1 MGFNIGSKIV
11 KATGG
16 SISRVGNHKIHQFPG
31 EYVTDG
37 LCLYVDTTHH
47 DSLDIGSE
55 SGHDAGT
62 IYDLSGNGRHGTIT
76 NMPYNNITGTTSLK
90 HNDFGGAGSYIEFSH
105 AETPYANLLTTELL
119 VRISNHPGGSSYDTL
134 WQKGTNWNSTNNDA
148 GLHLIYGALR
158 YHFGDHWQGNGTTYT
173 ETNLSLNKWYHIVTS
188 SENLQGRNSRLYVNG
203 VLVNANP
210 CDGSA
215 GRGPYTGPSSAS
227 SLRLNRGNGGGHNG
241 EFGLFRTYNR
251 QLSDEEVLQ
260 NFNSIKTRIHG
271 NYSNYNVSTFTP
283 TCSGNKGKVEVLA
296 VGGGGSGGN
305 DVGGGGAGGRA
316 LYNSS
321 FAVNSGVAIDVT
333 VGVGATSADTAV
345 NGHGGNGGTTQF
357 STLTALGGNGGYG
370 RSGGKSYAGWNG
382 GGGSYNSSGGVPP
395 TGAGGEAGYKG
406 GDTGNPN
413 ADNCGCGGGAG
424 AGSVGGNGIGG
435 SGGKGGAG
443 GDGVAY
449 SISGTSKYY
458 AGGGGGSFYNVT
470 NAGGLSG
477 SGVGGRGAGGAQSSG
492 DFSTPGAPRTGSGGG
507 GGFSSGSVKTGG
519 HGSEGCVIVRYPAED
534 YNIELLI
541 VAGGGGGG
549 SASGNGSAG
558 GGGGAGGL
566 LYYSKVPVSSGKNYK
581 VWVGEGGDKVDGD
594 NHGKNGKDSFFDDK
608 IAIGG
613 GGGAKGHN
621 NGSTGIGQNDG
632 RVGGSAGGGGSNAGS
647 PSSGYC
653 LGGKAISGGQGN
665 DGGNGSD
672 GSGSDGAGGGGGAG
686 AVGGDGVGGTGTA
699 QGGAGGA
706 GLAYSITGTS
716 TTYAGGGG
724 GGGATNDSNSGG
736 GDGGAG
742 GGGRGG
748 HNGAVGVDGTTNTG
762 GGGGGSGCRSGTNL
776 NSGDGGTGIVIVA
789 YKGPQRGTGGT
800 VSTTARPGYT
810 THIFYGYPKD
820 GSSGNA
826 MKNSAHLFVA

>member
-1 MGFNIGSKIV
+1 MGFNIGTKIV

-16 SISRVGNHKIHQFPG
+16 SISRVGNHRIHQFPG

-37 LCLYVDTTHH
+37 LCLYVDSTHH
-47 DSLDIGSE
+47 DSLDMHSE

-76 NMPYNNITGTTSLK
+76 NMPYNNLTGTTSLK
-90 HNDFGGAGSYIEFSH
+90 HNDFGSNGSYIEFSH
-105 AETPYANLLTTELL
+105 VETPFTNLLTTELL
-119 VRISNHPGGSSYDTL
+119 VRISNHPGGSSYDSL
-134 WQKGTNWNSTNNDA
+134 WQKGSNWNSANTDA

-173 ETNLSLNKWYHIVTS
+173 ETNLTLGKWYHIVTS

-203 VLVNANP
+203 VLVGANP
-210 CDGSA
+210 CDGTA
-215 GRGPYTGPSSAS
+215 GRGPYTGPTSTSALTINKGS
-227 SLRLNRGNGGGHNG
+227 GGGHNG

-305 DVGGGGAGGRA
+305 DVGGGGAGARA

-321 FAVNSGVAIDVT
+321 FTIDSGVGMGVT
-333 VGVGATSADTAV
+333 IGVGATSADGSSD
-345 NGHGGNGGTTQF
+345 GHGGNGGTSRF

-370 RSGGKSYAGWNG
+370 RAGGKSYAGWNG
-382 GGGSYNSSGGVPP
+382 GGSSYNSSTGVPP
-395 TGAGGEAGYKG
+395 DGAGGEKGYAGG
-406 GDTGNPN
+406 NTGNPN
-413 ADNCGCGGGAG
+413 AGNCGCGGGAG
-424 AGSVGGNGIGG
+424 AGSVGGNGVGG
-435 SGGKGGAG
+435 SGGKGGDG

-470 NAGGLSG
+470 YAGGLSG
-477 SGVGGRGAGGAQSSG
+477 SGVGGRGSGGSVSGG
-492 DFSTPGAPRTGSGGG
+492 DFSTTGVPRTGSGGG
-507 GGFSSGSVKTGG
+507 GGFSSNVKSGG

-549 SASGNGSAG
+549 AGHQSDAAG

-581 VWVGEGGDKVDGD
+581 VWVGEGGDKSSD
-594 NHGKNGKDSFFDDK
+594 NSKHASNGKNSFFDDK
-608 IAIGG
+608 VAIGG
-613 GGGAKGHN
+613 GGG
-621 NGSTGIGQNDG
+621 GSTRDSSA
-632 RVGGSAGGGGSNAGS
+632 VPSGGSGGAAGS
-647 PSSGYC
+647 DVSPNT
-653 LGGKAISGGQGN
+653 GGTGIDGQGHK
-665 DGGNGSD
+665 GGDNATGNA
-672 GSGSDGAGGGGGAG
+672 GAGGGGASEAG
-686 AVGGDGVGGTGTA
+686 EDAPSTNTTS
-699 QGGAGGA
+699 GAGGD
-706 GLAYSITGTS
+706 GLAYSISGS
-716 TTYAGGGG
+716 SVTYAGGGG
-724 GGGATNDSNSGG
+724 GGKYQEGSGSAGA
-736 GDGGAG
+736 GGAG
-742 GGGRGG
+742 GGGAGG
-748 HNGAVGVDGTTNTG
+748 KGANGNAGTAGLG
-762 GGGGGSGCRSGTNL
+762 GGGGGGGKTGSTPKIGAN
-776 NSGDGGTGIVIVA
+776 GGTGVVYVA

-800 VSTTARPGYT
+800 IDITSRPGYT
-810 THIFYGYPKD
+810 IHKFIGYPKD
-820 GSSGNA
+820 GGSGTG
-826 MKNSAHLFVA
+826 METSAHLFVA